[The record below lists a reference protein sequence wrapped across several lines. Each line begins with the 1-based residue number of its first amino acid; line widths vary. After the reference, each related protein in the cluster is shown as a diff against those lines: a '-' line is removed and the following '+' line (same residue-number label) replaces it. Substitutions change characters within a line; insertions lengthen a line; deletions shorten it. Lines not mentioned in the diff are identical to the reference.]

1 MINYMSLENISVE
14 EVYDTF
20 IKAFSDYQVKVYDS
34 LDNFINRL
42 NFEGYNRKAS
52 IGSFESGRLVGFML
66 NGIRKWN
73 GQITA
78 YDMGTGIIKQYRNKG
93 LTTNMFSKVKSNLIG
108 MGVNQYLLEVIKNN
122 EPAFNLYK
130 KQGFEIS
137 REFNC
142 FKLEK
147 SNFKSTMN
155 YKIKFIDEFN
165 EDLWEKCMTFWDC
178 KPSWQNSIQSIQEA
192 KDSFCYCLAIDDE
205 DIVGYGI
212 INKANGN
219 IPQLAVDKNYRKQQ
233 IGKSIVT
240 QMINL
245 SDSNTISIINV
256 DKDCQSINNFLTDN
270 LFENFID
277 QYEMI
282 LEI

>member
-34 LDNFINRL
+34 LDNFIHRL
-42 NFEGYNRKAS
+42 NSEGYNGKAS

-93 LTTNMFSKVKSNLIG
+93 LTTNMFSKVKSNLMD

-142 FKLEK
+142 FNLEK
-147 SNFKSTMN
+147 NNFKSKMN
-155 YKIKFIDEFN
+155 YKIKIIDEFD
-165 EDLWEKCMTFWDC
+165 EDIWAKCMTFWDC

-192 KDSFCYCLAIDDE
+192 KDSFYYCLASDNE

-240 QMINL
+240 KMINL
-245 SDSNTISIINV
+245 SDSNKISIINV

-270 LFENFID
+270 LFEKFVD

-282 LEI
+282 LEL